1 MLFRSWTTNTWGS
14 FWDTTATQTLT
25 NANNEA
31 VVTFNNSDPAN
42 SGVSVVSSSRI
53 TFAKS
58 CVYNLQFSAVFI
70 HDGGAKA
77 DVEVW
82 FRINGADVPWSNTIF
97 TVDKAAPF
105 VAAWNFVTSLGAG
118 DSVQIMWYS
127 AEASLSIDASPAG
140 VRPAIPSII
149 LTVDQM
155 R

>member
-1 MLFRSWTTNTWGS
+1 MGPTDYGS
-14 FWDTTATQTLT
+14 FYDTTDQS
-25 NANNEA
+25 NAAAANAMRFDTVAEA
-31 VVTFNNSDPAN
+31 IGVTIGGADDSQVEISTA
-42 SGVSVVSSSRI
+42 G
-53 TFAKS
+53 
-58 CVYNLQFSAVFI
+58 VYNLQFSAVFI

-82 FRINGADVPWSNTIF
+82 FRINGVDVPWSNTIF

-127 AEASLSIDASPAG
+127 PEASLSIDASPAG